1 MPGPLAGIRVLD
13 LSSVV
18 MGPWA
23 THVLADYGAD
33 VILVEPPGG
42 DVMRRAGAS
51 RNDGMGASFM
61 HGARNKR
68 SIVLDLKAPLARAA
82 FLKLVATADVVV
94 HNIRRAALE
103 RLELTYEALA
113 PANPRLI
120 FATLAGYGQS
130 GPYAARPAYDDLIQ
144 GASGLASTFVMSGR
158 EAQYVPALVVDRT
171 VGIAAAAA
179 VLAALVE
186 RGRTGR
192 GQALEVPMFE
202 TMAEL
207 VLADHLGGDT
217 FVPPVGEPGYA
228 RIISRNRR
236 PYRTA
241 DGYVC
246 VMLYKD
252 TDWERFFTMNGE
264 RETYANDSR
273 LHDAAT
279 RGRHYDHAYG
289 EIARVIAT
297 RSTAYWLAEL
307 RATDIPVAPMNDIA
321 ALEEDEQLR
330 ATGFLQE
337 REHPSEGRM
346 LTLGTPAAF
355 GANPPPPRK
364 PAPLLGEHTREVLAE
379 AGLDERTIVALV
391 RASATSARRAAT

>member
-1 MPGPLAGIRVLD
+1 
-13 LSSVV
+13 
-18 MGPWA
+18 
-23 THVLADYGAD
+23 VLADYGAD
-33 VILVEPPGG
+33 VVAVEPPGG
-42 DVMRRAGAS
+42 DIMRRAGAS
-51 RNDGMGASFM
+51 RNDGMGASYM

-68 SIVLDLKAPLARAA
+68 SIVLDLKVPLARDA
-82 FLKLVATADVVV
+82 FLKLAATADVVV

-113 PANPRLI
+113 SANPRLI
-120 FATLAGYGQS
+120 FATLAGYGQN

-158 EAQYVPALVVDRT
+158 EPQYVPALVVDRT

-207 VLADHLGGDT
+207 VLADHLGGDS

-228 RIISRNRR
+228 RILSRNRR
-236 PYRTA
+236 PYPTT

-252 TDWERFFTMNGE
+252 SDWERFFTTNGE
-264 RETYANDSR
+264 REKYANDVR

-279 RGRHYDHAYG
+279 RGRHYDYAYG
-289 EIARVIAT
+289 EVARVIAK
-297 RSTAYWLAEL
+297 RSTAHWLAEL
-307 RATDIPVAPMNDIA
+307 HAADIPAAPMNDIA
-321 ALEEDEQLR
+321 ALERDEQLR
-330 ATGFLQE
+330 ATNFLQE
-337 REHPSEGRM
+337 REHPSEGRI
-346 LTLGTPAAF
+346 LTLGTPATF
-355 GANPPPPRK
+355 GAHPPPPRK
-364 PAPLLGEHTREVLAE
+364 PAPLLGEHTREVLTE
-379 AGLDERTIVALV
+379 AGVDEQTIAALV
-391 RASATSARRAAT
+391 GCAAT